1 MSSTNSSDPASD
13 GIVTVD
19 DLTTARSEIFERGP
33 QDSSR
38 ALSEIEPELWGF
50 MTASVHCI
58 AGSLLV
64 AGVDPHLARTTA
76 DEALG
81 SLLTCIDALRRA
93 QRRLWDSMDDA
104 PPAPAPNP
112 QATDEAEDLSF

>member
-1 MSSTNSSDPASD
+1 MNGISNGGSASD

-19 DLTTARSEIFERGP
+19 DLTTARSVIFERGP

-38 ALSEIEPELWGF
+38 ALAEIEPELWGF

-64 AGVDPHLARTTA
+64 AGVDPNLARMTA

-81 SLLTCIDALRRA
+81 SLLTCIEGLRRA
-93 QRRLWDSMDDA
+93 QRRLWDAM
-104 PPAPAPNP
+104 
-112 QATDEAEDLSF
+112 